1 MRSANDGGPISL
13 RALLSELRGIAGR
26 CNTERNGVS
35 GCRFGCNT
43 GSMIYVREREIYPS
57 APIVLMA
64 IEVRHPPCEPL
75 ERKQVAALSA
85 RVKHLLPLPGEMN
98 EVSVTLEAN
107 TDGPPTQHQVVRS
120 FPRWTSRDKRT
131 ALSVR
136 PDSLVIETTDY
147 GSYNRMRNLLDIVF
161 QARLAVAP
169 PAGVERIGLRYI
181 DEIRVPAE
189 NGSSVPAWEQWVDA
203 SLLGPTHVGE
213 ELGLLPVANE
223 GVFVYSGG
231 SDHALVLR
239 YGAQNDYAV
248 QSTPDLRRPLPSPG
262 PLFKLDI
269 DSFWQAA
276 DEVPEFD
283 VDFILSQADSLH
295 EPVRGLFESVIT
307 DRLREEVLR
316 ND

>member
-1 MRSANDGGPISL
+1 MSR
-13 RALLSELRGIAGR
+13 
-26 CNTERNGVS
+26 
-35 GCRFGCNT
+35 
-43 GSMIYVREREIYPS
+43 VREREIYPS

-75 ERKQVAALSA
+75 DRRQVADVSA
-85 RVKHLLPLPGEMN
+85 QIRHLLPLPSEMN
-98 EVSVTLEAN
+98 DVSVTVQAGP
-107 TDGPPTQHQVVRS
+107 DGPPTQHQVVSS

-147 GSYNRMRNLLDIVF
+147 GSYDRMRDLLDAVL
-161 QARLAVAP
+161 QARLAVAA

-181 DEIRVPAE
+181 DEIRVPADS
-189 NGSSVPAWEQWVDA
+189 GGGAPSWEQWVDA
-203 SLLGPTHVGE
+203 SLLGPAHVGA
-213 ELGLLPVANE
+213 ELGLAPVVNE
-223 GVFVYSGG
+223 GVFVFSGG

-239 YGAQNDYAV
+239 YGAQSDYAV
-248 QSTPDLRRPLPSPG
+248 QSTPDLRRPLPPPG

-283 VDFILSQADSLH
+283 VDLILNQADALH
-295 EPVRGLFESVIT
+295 DPVRGVFESVIT

-316 ND
+316 NG